1 MIEFD
6 KHFEDGWLELENEV
20 HSTAVEHGWWSPYK
34 GAAPDPEAFNK
45 GEKLALI
52 HSEVSEVLEGLRNG
66 DGPSDHIPEFSQV
79 EEELSDILIRVADFA
94 AAYEYDVAGA
104 VIAKAAFNR
113 TREFRHGGKKF

>member
-1 MIEFD
+1 MTEFD

-20 HSTAVEHGWWSPYK
+20 HSCAKLHGWWSSYK

-45 GEKLALI
+45 AEKIALV
-52 HSEVSEVLEGLRNG
+52 HSELSEALEGLRQGNQS
-66 DGPSDHIPEFSQV
+66 SDHIPEFSQV
-79 EEELSDILIRVADFA
+79 EEELADVIIRVADFA